1 MSFNIFSLAWV
12 DVVSSGSVPM
22 TATALAA
29 ALGTIK
35 GPDNSTVSVAVSSVV
50 DGSGTT
56 WSVTFLSPV
65 GPVPYLMVADNTQ
78 GSGHQWGSGSSCT
91 GAYCVTREV
100 AGQAPS
106 TGTFTVMYENAYT
119 RDIPYNAGAAEVKA
133 AIEALSNVG
142 TVQVTR
148 DDTNNGYKWT
158 VAFTQN
164 SGNLRMMVA
173 SPYRYEVQQIQVPTY
188 NPNPPPPT
196 PALHFRPPL
205 TCRRSPLPS
214 TGPCCR
220 RRAGRRP
227 P

>member
-22 TATALAA
+22 TATALTA

-35 GPDNSTVSVAVSSVV
+35 GPDNSTVSVAVSSAVAA

-65 GPVPYLMVADNTQ
+65 GPVPYLLVADNTQ
-78 GSGHQWGSGSSCT
+78 GSGHQWGSGSTCT
-91 GAYCVTREV
+91 GVYCVTRAV

-173 SPYRYEVQQIQVPTY
+173 SPYRYEVQQIQVPTIVHIIFAWKVR
-188 NPNPPPPT
+188 NPS
-196 PALHFRPPL
+196 LVL
-205 TCRRSPLPS
+205 
-214 TGPCCR
+214 GPCCR

>member
-22 TATALAA
+22 TATALTA
-29 ALGTIK
+29 ALGSIK
-35 GPDNSTVSVAVSSVV
+35 GPDNSTVSVAVSSAVAA

-91 GAYCVTREV
+91 GAYCVTRAV

-173 SPYRYEVQQIQVPTY
+173 SPYRYEVQQIQVLTIVHIIFAWKVR
-188 NPNPPPPT
+188 NPS
-196 PALHFRPPL
+196 LVV
-205 TCRRSPLPS
+205 
-214 TGPCCR
+214 GPCCR